1 MEEFKP
7 VKEGKVREI
16 YDIGSGL
23 IMYATDRISAFDVI
37 LKNKVEGK
45 GKVLTQMSR
54 FWFDLTKDIIP
65 NHMIS
70 TDTNDMPEF
79 FRAPEFEG
87 HVMLC
92 RKLRMIPIECIVR
105 GYITGS
111 GWKSYQENGTV
122 CGIHYAARGP
132 SRMRQAAGARLYAFH
147 EGGDR

>member
-105 GYITGS
+105 GYIIANATS
-111 GWKSYQENGTV
+111 CRSPSIHLPRRRRSVITTRTFPTKS
-122 CGIHYAARGP
+122 P
-132 SRMRQAAGARLYAFH
+132 
-147 EGGDR
+147 